1 MNNTN
6 PQIEP
11 RLSEYLRKKKYFEE
25 NNITPSISLEKQ
37 YFISSYDLKKIK
49 KFMINNTNPN
59 PNPNESSD
67 EESDPNYIEF
77 QNCVFPSTQIK
88 DKRLDRITQKNKRDK
103 DAMLLKNNIN
113 ELEKTYDMFSRNV
126 SSTTSC
132 DFTGDFTLNNTINEN
147 NNLNNNLNNDL
158 NNDVIAFF
166 ERDNN
171 SNYTSFNNTN
181 NSMINNMNNNMIN
194 NMINPHELRQN
205 TSNNQY
211 NVNSRNEYNK
221 QYSQYTQYN
230 QNKNAQNSLG
240 MGYKKHEYNNSLQ
253 QRGHFDIDNKVNIPS
268 SSISRKSVVENTY
281 DDNSSF
287 GVPLRNIDY
296 ENYIKYGNLSSK
308 AKSIGFDSVCNNNF
322 QFIDSDIQNPL
333 HVVNDRPISARLD
346 NTKMARSTNRTIYQ

>member
-11 RLSEYLRKKKYFEE
+11 RLAEYLRKKKYYEE
-25 NNITPSISLEKQ
+25 NNITSSISLEKQ
-37 YFISSYDLKKIK
+37 YSISSYDLKKLK
-49 KFMINNTNPN
+49 KFMANNTNLS
-59 PNPNESSD
+59 ESSD

-77 QNCVFPSTQIK
+77 EKYVFPSTQIK
-88 DKRLDRITQKNKRDK
+88 DKRLDRISQKNKRDK

-132 DFTGDFTLNNTINEN
+132 DFTGEFTLNNTINEN
-147 NNLNNNLNNDL
+147 NDL
-158 NNDVIAFF
+158 NNDVIGFF

-171 SNYTSFNNTN
+171 SNYTSFNNT
-181 NSMINNMNNNMIN
+181 
-194 NMINPHELRQN
+194 INPHELRQN
-205 TSNNQY
+205 TSKHQY
-211 NVNSRNEYNK
+211 NVNSRNDYNK
-221 QYSQYTQYN
+221 QYSQYMHYN
-230 QNKNAQNSLG
+230 QNKNVQNSLG
-240 MGYKKHEYNNSLQ
+240 MGYKKHEYNNISQ

-268 SSISRKSVVENTY
+268 STISRKSVVENTY

-308 AKSIGFDSVCNNNF
+308 AKSIGFDSVCNNQF
-322 QFIDSDIQNPL
+322 QFIDSDIQNPS